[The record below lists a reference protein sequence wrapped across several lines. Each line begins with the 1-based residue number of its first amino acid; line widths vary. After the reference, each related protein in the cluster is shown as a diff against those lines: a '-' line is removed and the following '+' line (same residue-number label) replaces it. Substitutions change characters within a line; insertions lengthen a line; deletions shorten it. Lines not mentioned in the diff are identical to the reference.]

1 VGRVE
6 AQLADLARIYP
17 AHVLAGLAWE
27 LLEALDQDGA
37 EPDRELDAQVDEV
50 FLAPTGKGW
59 VGG

>member
-1 VGRVE
+1 M
-6 AQLADLARIYP
+6 ADLARIYP